1 MKKFTQFIA
10 EAKQKLEIQDE
21 SINKISPEKLEK
33 YLEIAKKFLSEEA
46 KNIVNYLIDNP
57 NYVDELAGPN
67 AENALATF
75 YNNGIPKTPALKEL
89 YSWVGKVVKA
99 NRLLEIPVFQTEEQF
114 EAILDKKVSPDEIIL
129 DLSTERGRNEIAKKY
144 DALVWKVARDF
155 IGVSNFD
162 LEELH
167 AIGLEGLVDA
177 MNTYGK
183 KSAKSE
189 ASDEKVKGYTFL
201 SWASY
206 RIRIYILEN
215 IKDKGHLVRI
225 PRSQQSKERK
235 EKGHNTKTNHI
246 SVETPVGKDKDG
258 NTKTLLDKVGD
269 FERAGKSLEEEDN
282 QRLWKAIDK
291 RLREKFDEKTI
302 DIFYSWFG
310 LYGHE
315 KLTGKELMKKYG
327 FKNQSNINAITYKVM
342 SYMKTDDRML
352 DALKELYEFTTER
365 RHDDDVEDRDN
376 EPVRIAGLKIH
387 EDAATE

>member
-46 KNIVNYLIDNP
+46 KNIVNYLIDHP
-57 NYVDELAGPN
+57 KYVEELAGPN

-342 SYMKTDDRML
+342 AYMKTDDRML

-387 EDAATE
+387 EDSATE

>member
-46 KNIVNYLIDNP
+46 KNIVNYLIDHP
-57 NYVDELAGPN
+57 KYVEELAGPN

-177 MNTYGK
+177 MNT
-183 KSAKSE
+183 
-189 ASDEKVKGYTFL
+189 
-201 SWASY
+201 W
-206 RIRIYILEN
+206 R
-215 IKDKGHLVRI
+215 
-225 PRSQQSKERK
+225 
-235 EKGHNTKTNHI
+235 
-246 SVETPVGKDKDG
+246 
-258 NTKTLLDKVGD
+258 
-269 FERAGKSLEEEDN
+269 
-282 QRLWKAIDK
+282 
-291 RLREKFDEKTI
+291 
-302 DIFYSWFG
+302 
-310 LYGHE
+310 
-315 KLTGKELMKKYG
+315 
-327 FKNQSNINAITYKVM
+327 
-342 SYMKTDDRML
+342 
-352 DALKELYEFTTER
+352 
-365 RHDDDVEDRDN
+365 
-376 EPVRIAGLKIH
+376 
-387 EDAATE
+387 